1 VQGQDLIEP
10 RAGAAPP
17 DTRAFP
23 PEHARVVASALAPW
37 FLAHRRDLDWRRTQD
52 PYAIWVSEIM
62 LQQTRVETV
71 SRYWSAF
78 LARFPDVGTLAA
90 ADTDEVLAAWSG
102 LGYYRRARLLH
113 RGAQVVARAHGA
125 KLPTTVAGLREVP
138 GIGPYTAGAIAA
150 IAYDQPAPLVD
161 GNVARVLSRLVA
173 ERDAKAQLAT
183 APWLWTACAEILRH
197 GSPRVLGQA
206 LMELG
211 ATVCTPRSPRC
222 EACPLADAC
231 RAHAEEATAEIPAV
245 RERKSSPTERLWAI
259 AAVRQGATLMV
270 RRPAEG
276 LLAGLWCLPLLPREG
291 YEDGADDVPVAS
303 LLAGAHR
310 RPRIIGAP
318 VVHVFTHRRW
328 ELSVVRVDA
337 SATTKLRSRTID
349 AAWIAAGERPEGGL
363 PTVTAKLLR
372 RLGES

>member
-1 VQGQDLIEP
+1 LSSP
-10 RAGAAPP
+10 RRRRRDE

-23 PEHARVVASALAPW
+23 PEHARVVASALEPW
-37 FLAHRRDLDWRRTQD
+37 FLANHRDLSWRRTRD

-71 SRYWSAF
+71 ERYWTGF

-113 RGAQVVARAHGA
+113 RGAQVVAASFGA
-125 KLPTTVAGLREVP
+125 KLPTTADGLREIP

-150 IAYDQPAPLVD
+150 IAYDEPAPLVD

-173 ERDAKAQLAT
+173 ERDPKAQLAT

-197 GSPRVLGQA
+197 GSPRILGQA

-211 ATVCTPRSPRC
+211 ATICTPRSPKC
-222 EACPLADAC
+222 DACPLSHAC
-231 RAHAEEATAEIPAV
+231 RANAEDATAEIPAV
-245 RERKSSPTERLWAI
+245 RERVAQPTEQWWGVAI
-259 AAVRQGATLMV
+259 VHDGATLLV
-270 RRPAEG
+270 RREDTG
-276 LLAGLWCLPLLPREG
+276 LLARMWCLPLLPRSESD
-291 YEDGADDVPVAS
+291 EAPERAAITTVTGAK
-303 LLAGAHR
+303 LGALR
-310 RPRIIGAP
+310 SAETP

-328 ELSVVRVDA
+328 EVRVVVAKA
-337 SATTKLRSRTID
+337 SRRVTSTTLSH
-349 AAWIAAGERPEGGL
+349 AWLEPGARPPGGL
-363 PTVTAKLLR
+363 PTLTRKLL
-372 RLGES
+372 SAAQATV